1 MESKTKIKS
10 NEKPKTKKQIE
21 ADHPIIRPEDCP
33 GAVIDWVV
41 ARDEKRD
48 TVLQERDK
56 ELVRLIAETIDKLF
70 EKHFKRYVT
79 MIFTNRILVVV
90 LAVFLTGLWG
100 VVVYHLYK

>member
-33 GAVIDWVV
+33 GAVINWVV
-41 ARDEKRD
+41 KRDEKRD

-56 ELVRLIAETIDKLF
+56 ELVRLIGETIDALF

-90 LAVFLTGLWG
+90 LGIFLGLLWG
-100 VVVYHLYK
+100 IVIYHIYK